1 MPAPPQNRLNK
12 GSEGFLCRF
21 FKVQQN
27 AIKRTLNPMFGR
39 LTGSAISTG
48 LLISLITEEKL
59 EVIESEGLGEV
70 FLTEDIIR
78 NISFVFL

>member
-1 MPAPPQNRLNK
+1 MPAPPQNPLNK
-12 GSEGFLCRF
+12 GSEGFLCLL

-27 AIKRTLNPMFGR
+27 ARKRTLNALFGR

-48 LLISLITEEKL
+48 LLSGLITEEKL

-70 FLTEDIIR
+70 FLSENIIC

>member
-1 MPAPPQNRLNK
+1 MP
-12 GSEGFLCRF
+12 RF
-21 FKVQQN
+21 WS
-27 AIKRTLNPMFGR
+27 